1 MSKIYIVGTPIG
13 NLKDITYRAIET
25 LRKVDWI
32 ACEDTR
38 VTSKLLSAYD
48 IKKPLVIHNKNN
60 EKSSAKSIINK
71 LISNNQSIALVSD
84 AGMPLVNDPGFE
96 IIKLANANNI
106 DIEIIPGVSASI
118 TAFALSGLSSTF
130 LYMGFPKEKE
140 GQRLKQIE
148 SFGTEHAYVFYVGN
162 SKIEKFLSEIY
173 KVWNNDATVF
183 LAREMTKIHEQFYS
197 GNANDVLEELKNS
210 SAKGEFTIVIK
221 IEETKREKV
230 NKYAA
235 FSKVKY
241 S

>member
-96 IIKLANANNI
+96 IIKLI
-106 DIEIIPGVSASI
+106 
-118 TAFALSGLSSTF
+118 
-130 LYMGFPKEKE
+130 M
-140 GQRLKQIE
+140 Q
-148 SFGTEHAYVFYVGN
+148 
-162 SKIEKFLSEIY
+162 
-173 KVWNNDATVF
+173 
-183 LAREMTKIHEQFYS
+183 
-197 GNANDVLEELKNS
+197 
-210 SAKGEFTIVIK
+210 TI
-221 IEETKREKV
+221 
-230 NKYAA
+230 
-235 FSKVKY
+235 
-241 S
+241 